1 MDSIDEIKSSK
12 IMKGKTDVST
22 SPKIRMRRQTRMQ
35 YIEEFYRNLT
45 PLKET
50 IEKKQKF
57 NRSDK

>member
-1 MDSIDEIKSSK
+1 MDSIDEQRASK
-12 IMKGKTDVST
+12 LMKGKPELST

-50 IEKKQKF
+50 IEKK
-57 NRSDK
+57 